1 MKKNDRGMTELLS
14 LLRAHPDLIRDLVFD
29 PNSIMRV
36 LRSRSARRLV
46 RGRDAQEF
54 LTRMA
59 APADGYPISQ
69 CYAATKTLC
78 GKGTMACVGNT
89 KPIPN
94 CVGNTKPILSCVG
107 NTKPSPA

>member
-14 LLRAHPDLIRDLVFD
+14 LLKAHPDLIRDLVFD
-29 PNSIMRV
+29 PNSIIRV

-46 RGRDAQEF
+46 RGRDVQEF

-59 APADGYPISQ
+59 APEDGYPISQ
-69 CYAATKTLC
+69 CYGATKALC
-78 GKGTMACVGNT
+78 GKGTAACVGNT
-89 KPIPN
+89 KPSPV
-94 CVGNTKPILSCVG
+94 CVGNTKASPICVG